1 MTQLEELNQ
10 KLLTCQQLTARYPN
24 RYQLEAAIA
33 RGRYRRVTRGFYL
46 HRTDWDKLTPEETY
60 LARVL
65 ALAASYPGIIFSHQT
80 AALLHGLPLESLPE
94 TVHVYCYH
102 RTRAKDYTV
111 HHGELHLPT
120 DTTVLAPGIRMT
132 SLERTLEDIATQKGA
147 ERQWRVKL

>member
-24 RYQLEAAIA
+24 RYRLEAAIA
-33 RGRYRRVTRGFYL
+33 RGLYRRVVRGFYL
-46 HRTDWDKLTPEETY
+46 HRTDWESLTPEDVY

-120 DTTVLAPGIRMT
+120 DTTVLAPGIRIT
-132 SLERTLEDIATQKGA
+132 SLERTLADLA
-147 ERQWRVKL
+147 ENPSAQRYRIKL

>member
-10 KLLTCQQLTARYPN
+10 KLLTCQQLAARYPN

-33 RGRYRRVTRGFYL
+33 RGLYRRVARGFYL
-46 HRTDWDKLTPEETY
+46 HRTDWDSLTSEEVY

-120 DTTVLAPGIRMT
+120 DTTVLAPGIRIT
-132 SLERTLEDIATQKGA
+132 SLERTLTDLAEKPSTQ
-147 ERQWRVKL
+147 RYRIKL

>member
-24 RYQLEAAIA
+24 RYRLEAAIA
-33 RGRYRRVTRGFYL
+33 RGLYRRVARGFYL
-46 HRTDWDKLTPEETY
+46 HRTDWDSLTPEAVY

-120 DTTVLAPGIRMT
+120 DTTVLAPGIRIT
-132 SLERTLEDIATQKGA
+132 SLERTLTDLVEKPSTQ
-147 ERQWRVKL
+147 RYRIKL

>member
-1 MTQLEELNQ
+1 MTHLVELNQ

-46 HRTDWDKLTPEETY
+46 HRSDWDKLTPQETY

-132 SLERTLEDIATQKGA
+132 SLERTLADLA
-147 ERQWRVKL
+147 EKPSPQRHRIKL

>member
-24 RYQLEAAIA
+24 RYRLEAAIA
-33 RGRYRRVTRGFYL
+33 RGLYRRVARGFYL
-46 HRTDWDKLTPEETY
+46 HRTDWDSLTPEAVY

-80 AALLHGLPLESLPE
+80 AALLHGLPLESMPE

-120 DTTVLAPGIRMT
+120 DTTVLAPGIRIT
-132 SLERTLEDIATQKGA
+132 SLERTLTDLA
-147 ERQWRVKL
+147 EKPSRQRYRIKL

>member
-10 KLLTCQQLTARYPN
+10 KLLTCQQLAARYPN

-33 RGRYRRVTRGFYL
+33 RGLYRRVARGFYL
-46 HRTDWDKLTPEETY
+46 HRTDWDSLTPEEVY

-65 ALAASYPGIIFSHQT
+65 ALAASYLGIIFSHQT

-120 DTTVLAPGIRMT
+120 DTTVLAPGIRIT
-132 SLERTLEDIATQKGA
+132 SLERTLTDLAEKPSTQ
-147 ERQWRVKL
+147 RYRIKL

>member
-1 MTQLEELNQ
+1 MTHLEELNQ

-46 HRTDWDKLTPEETY
+46 HRSDWDKLTPEETY

-80 AALLHGLPLESLPE
+80 AALLHGLPLENLPE

-111 HHGELHLPT
+111 HHGELHLPI

-132 SLERTLEDIATQKGA
+132 SLERTLTDLA
-147 ERQWRVKL
+147 EKPSPQRHRIKL

>member
-10 KLLTCQQLTARYPN
+10 KLLTCQQLAARYPN
-24 RYQLEAAIA
+24 RYRLEAAIA
-33 RGRYRRVTRGFYL
+33 RGLYRRVARGFYL
-46 HRTDWDKLTPEETY
+46 HRTDWDSLTPEEVY
-60 LARVL
+60 LVRVL

-94 TVHVYCYH
+94 KVHVYCYH

-120 DTTVLAPGIRMT
+120 DTTMLAPGIRIT
-132 SLERTLEDIATQKGA
+132 SLERTLTDLAEKPSTQ
-147 ERQWRVKL
+147 RYRIKL

>member
-33 RGRYRRVTRGFYL
+33 RGLYRRVARGFYL
-46 HRTDWDKLTPEETY
+46 HRTDWNSLIPEEVY

-120 DTTVLAPGIRMT
+120 DTTMLAPGIRIT
-132 SLERTLEDIATQKGA
+132 SLERTLTDLAEKPSTQ
-147 ERQWRVKL
+147 RYRIKL

>member
-46 HRTDWDKLTPEETY
+46 HRSDWDKLTPEETY

-80 AALLHGLPLESLPE
+80 AALLHGLPLESLPF
-94 TVHVYCYH
+94 TSTAITAPVPK
-102 RTRAKDYTV
+102 TTPYTT
-111 HHGELHLPT
+111 GSYTYPPTPQCWLP
-120 DTTVLAPGIRMT
+120 AF
-132 SLERTLEDIATQKGA
+132 A
-147 ERQWRVKL
+147 

>member
-24 RYQLEAAIA
+24 RYRLEAAIA
-33 RGRYRRVTRGFYL
+33 RGLYRRVARGFYL
-46 HRTDWDKLTPEETY
+46 HRTDWDSLTPEEVY

-65 ALAASYPGIIFSHQT
+65 ALAASCPGIIFSHQT

-120 DTTVLAPGIRMT
+120 DTTVLAPGIRIT
-132 SLERTLEDIATQKGA
+132 SLERTLTDLAEKPSTQ
-147 ERQWRVKL
+147 RYRIKL